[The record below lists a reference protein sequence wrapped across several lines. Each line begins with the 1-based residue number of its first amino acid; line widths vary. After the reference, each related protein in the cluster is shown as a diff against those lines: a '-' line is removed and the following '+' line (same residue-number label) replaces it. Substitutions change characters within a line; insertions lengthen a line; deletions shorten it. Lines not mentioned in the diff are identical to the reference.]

1 MNILPADSS
10 VDSLLVGVDV
20 GEGKEV
26 EIPGKDEIVMDEAE
40 NGAKV
45 VVKVMLVVR
54 FKATSGSDVGK
65 HEGEDED

>member
-20 GEGKEV
+20 GE
-26 EIPGKDEIVMDEAE
+26 GKDEIVMDEAE